1 MTSNTGKRA
10 ALVTIEN
17 TASGHRS
24 IESTQVMAL
33 FADGYRTDAKQVSYK
48 DNLKANES
56 RTFTLNF
63 GEYEYPII
71 AVYATQNLD

>member
-1 MTSNTGKRA
+1 
-10 ALVTIEN
+10 
-17 TASGHRS
+17 
-24 IESTQVMAL
+24 MAL